1 MASHLRES
9 LEERIHQPPHLL
21 QSLAAHVLPLA
32 VELAPRL
39 VPLPHALGAPLAHRR
54 LLLGELQR
62 RRAARLVGGDALEQ
76 FGAKSE
82 ALRRHL
88 VPPLDRLARHRVHL
102 RQLGVQSTL
111 LLRRAHIGVEGGR
124 EGGEEAAEAL
134 GHRRELEVDRA
145 ELGGRRPQRVG
156 VRGQLAVGLV
166 AQHRPLVEL
175 ALRELAVLEEVG
187 VVVRRREVGD
197 VDLPLR
203 PRRRRRLGHL
213 AVREQVVPL
222 LDAVVARLRVVLVD
236 LKTVSLPWSARWIA
250 SSRTEPYGRAELV
263 TELLR
268 GVISVVSRAVSS
280 TTGGS
285 IVGDSSSGGGS
296 WSDGRGREIGGTPP
310 AAALSRRATGTPT
323 PRARRRPRGSPRAS
337 SRPWLRVVAQ

>member
-39 VPLPHALGAPLAHRR
+39 VPLPHALGAPLAHRC

-76 FGAKSE
+76 FGAKSK

-102 RQLGVQSTL
+102 RQLGVEGTL

-134 GHRRELEVDRA
+134 GHRRELEVDCA

-236 LKTVSLPWSARWIA
+236 LQARLVA
-250 SSRTEPYGRAELV
+250 VVGEVDRLEPH
-263 TELLR
+263 
-268 GVISVVSRAVSS
+268 RAV
-280 TTGGS
+280 
-285 IVGDSSSGGGS
+285 
-296 WSDGRGREIGGTPP
+296 
-310 AAALSRRATGTPT
+310 
-323 PRARRRPRGSPRAS
+323 RARRARH
-337 SRPWLRVVAQ
+337 RVVARRDLRREPRRLEHHRRQHRRRQQLGRRQLERRPRQ